1 MKKEVRRTT
10 TLLDL
15 VETVQDH
22 TRSDAEVVAVI
33 AHMIDTGRLVLK
45 GNFSGSIA
53 DALIA

>member
-1 MKKEVRRTT
+1 MKKKVRRT

-33 AHMIDTGRLVLK
+33 AHMIETGRLVLV
-45 GNFSGSIA
+45 GNFSGPAA
-53 DALIA
+53 DPLTA

>member
-33 AHMIDTGRLVLK
+33 AHMIDTGRLVL
-45 GNFSGSIA
+45 NSGPIT
-53 DALIA
+53 DALTA